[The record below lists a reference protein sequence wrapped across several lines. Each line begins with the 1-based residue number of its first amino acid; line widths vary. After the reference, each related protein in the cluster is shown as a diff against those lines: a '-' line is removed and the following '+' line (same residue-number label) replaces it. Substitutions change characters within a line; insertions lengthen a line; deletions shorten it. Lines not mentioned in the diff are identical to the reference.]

1 MEGVF
6 LLSSEQ
12 GSLSTEALRG
22 PMLTRV
28 TSSARLGVQ
37 IIVESQVRRSRYKR
51 VKDEHG
57 S

>member
-1 MEGVF
+1 